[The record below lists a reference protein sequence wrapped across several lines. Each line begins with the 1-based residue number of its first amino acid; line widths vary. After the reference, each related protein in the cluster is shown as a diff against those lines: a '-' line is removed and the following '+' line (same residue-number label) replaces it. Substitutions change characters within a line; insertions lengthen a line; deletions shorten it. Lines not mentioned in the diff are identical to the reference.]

1 MSSTTRRGRAIDLF
15 AGWGGLSLGLEQA
28 GFDIS
33 VSADDKPRNAE
44 VHHRNF
50 GYGRSLTLDLTE
62 DRSRDIRRAFGS
74 DDPDVMGIGQNYESI
89 VDAVVGGPPCQGI
102 SQAGLKLADDPR
114 NRLMV
119 SFVDHVAD
127 LGARYGVMEQV
138 PTLLG
143 ERNAGLLD
151 ELRELLHRRGYSMV
165 APRVLRAVDFGVP
178 QRRERVFLLIH
189 RMDQVAPVYPDPTH
203 SVEPDFLLHATP
215 TVADALDGLPDAD
228 DHPELYD
235 RHWTPVGHPSPTSRY
250 GMLMRG
256 LLNDADDL
264 SYRRVWDQ
272 GMLTCSQ
279 LTRHEPESVER
290 FMQVKPGGS
299 EPISRR
305 HRLDPV
311 GTSLTLRAGSD
322 ALRGSFTSVVP
333 IHPKGSRVI
342 TVREAARLHGIPDSI
357 EMSPVKILAYR
368 QIGNSV
374 IPAMGRAVG
383 REIMRAA
390 GLAPCA
396 PTEVLDHRQAEA
408 A

>member
-1 MSSTTRRGRAIDLF
+1 MTTRRGRAIDLF
-15 AGWGGLSLGLEQA
+15 AGMGGLSFGLEQA
-28 GFDIS
+28 GFDIQ
-33 VSADDKPRNAE
+33 VSADDKPENAQ
-44 VHHRNF
+44 VHHANF
-50 GYGRSLTLDLTE
+50 GYGSSLTLDLSE
-62 DRSRDIRRAFGS
+62 DRTREIRQAFGS
-74 DDPDVMGIGQNYESI
+74 DDPDIVTIGQQ

-102 SQAGLKLADDPR
+102 SQAGLKLEDDPR

-119 SFVDHVAD
+119 SFVDHVAS

-143 ERNAGLLD
+143 ERNAPLLD
-151 ELRELLHRRGYSMV
+151 ELREHLRRRGYAMV
-165 APRVLRAVDFGVP
+165 DPRILRAVDFGVP

-189 RMDQVAPVYPDPTH
+189 REDQVPPCYPMPTH
-203 SVEPDFLLHATP
+203 SVDPDFLLHRTP
-215 TVADALDGLPDAD
+215 TVADALEGLPDAD

-235 RHWTPVGHPSPTSRY
+235 RHWARVSHPAPTSRY
-250 GMLMRG
+250 GMSMRG

-264 SYRRVWDQ
+264 SYRRLWDA
-272 GMLTCSQ
+272 GVMTCSQ
-279 LTRHEPESVER
+279 LTRHEPDSVSR
-290 FMQVKPGGS
+290 FLAVRPGGS

-305 HRLDPV
+305 HRLDPD

-333 IHPKGSRVI
+333 IHPKGTRVI
-342 TVREAARLHGIPDSI
+342 TVREAARLHGFGDHVQL
-357 EMSPVKILAYR
+357 SPVKIRGYR

-383 REIMRAA
+383 RSIMQAA
-390 GLAPCA
+390 GLSPSA
-396 PTEVLDHRQAEA
+396 PTEVLDTRERIA

>member
-1 MSSTTRRGRAIDLF
+1 MATRRGRAIDLF
-15 AGWGGLSLGLEQA
+15 AGMGGLSFGFEQA

-33 VSADDKPRNAE
+33 VSADDKAENARI
-44 VHHRNF
+44 HHENF
-50 GYGRSLTLDLTE
+50 GYGRSLRLDLSE
-62 DRSRDIRRAFGS
+62 DRTRELRKAFGS
-74 DDPDVMGIGQNYESI
+74 DDPDVLAIGQG
-89 VDAVVGGPPCQGI
+89 VDAVIGGPPCQGI
-102 SQAGLKLADDPR
+102 SQAGLKLEDDPR

-119 SFVDHVAD
+119 SFVDHVAS

-143 ERNAGLLD
+143 EKNAPLLN
-151 ELRELLHRRGYSMV
+151 ELREHLFNRGYALV
-165 APRVLRAVDFGVP
+165 EPRVLRAVDFGVP
-178 QRRERVFLLIH
+178 QRRERVFLLIY
-189 RMDQVAPVYPDPTH
+189 RMDQQAPSYPEATH
-203 SVEPDFLLHATP
+203 STEPDFLLHRTP

-228 DHPELYD
+228 LFPELYE
-235 RHWTPVGHPSPTSRY
+235 RHWVRASYPAPTSRY
-250 GMLMRG
+250 GMTMRG

-264 SYRRVWDQ
+264 SYRREWDT
-272 GMLTCSQ
+272 GLLTCSQ

-290 FMQVKPGGS
+290 FLAVRPGGS

-305 HRLDPV
+305 HRLDPD

-342 TVREAARLHGIPDSI
+342 TVREAARLHGFADQVVL
-357 EMSPVKILAYR
+357 SPVKIQGYR

-383 REIMRAA
+383 REIMKAA
-390 GLAPCA
+390 GLAPAA
-396 PTEVLDHRQAEA
+396 PTEVLRRQDSQA

>member
-1 MSSTTRRGRAIDLF
+1 MSTRRGRAIDLF
-15 AGWGGLSLGLEQA
+15 AGMGGLSFGFEQA

-33 VSADDKPRNAE
+33 VSADDKPENAHI
-44 VHHRNF
+44 HHRNF
-50 GYGRSLTLDLTE
+50 GYGRSLRLDLSI
-62 DRSRDIRRAFGS
+62 DRTKEIRGAFGS
-74 DDPDVMGIGQNYESI
+74 DDPDVVAIGQQ
-89 VDAVVGGPPCQGI
+89 VDAVIGGPPCQGI

-119 SFVDHVAD
+119 SFVDHVAS

-143 ERNAGLLD
+143 EKNAPLLD
-151 ELRELLHRRGYSMV
+151 ELREHLHQRGYSLV
-165 APRVLRAVDFGVP
+165 DPRTLRAVDFGVP

-189 RMDQVAPVYPDPTH
+189 RMDQPAPAYPMPTH
-203 SVEPDFLLHATP
+203 ALEPDFLLHRTP
-215 TVADALDGLPDAD
+215 TVGDALDGLPDAD
-228 DHPELYD
+228 DYPELYE
-235 RHWTPVGHPSPTSRY
+235 RHWVETRHPAPTSRY
-250 GMLMRG
+250 GMAMRG

-264 SYRRVWDQ
+264 SYRRIWNTAL
-272 GMLTCSQ
+272 LTCSQ
-279 LTRHEPESVER
+279 LTRHEAESIER
-290 FMQVKPGGS
+290 FKAVKPGGS

-305 HRLDPV
+305 HRLDPE

-333 IHPKGSRVI
+333 IHPKGTRVI
-342 TVREAARLHGIPDSI
+342 TVREAARLHGFGDHVELSA
-357 EMSPVKILAYR
+357 VKIQGYR

-383 REIMRAA
+383 REIMKAA
-390 GLAPCA
+390 GLSPTA
-396 PTEVLDHRQAEA
+396 PTEILTRDERDA